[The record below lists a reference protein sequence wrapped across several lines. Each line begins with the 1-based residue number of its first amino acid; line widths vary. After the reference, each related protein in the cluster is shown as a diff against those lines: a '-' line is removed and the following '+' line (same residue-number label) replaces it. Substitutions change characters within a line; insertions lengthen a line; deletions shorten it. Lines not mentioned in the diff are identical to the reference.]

1 MSCRKCKRISCH
13 VLLGV
18 VLSKRLAM
26 PSQRV
31 IHCYILNCNMIL
43 VLSSVVCVCVWMETI
58 FSPVATVVLLLLTD
72 RIIECRSRRWSRNSC
87 KAARSFNS
95 PFQLLLVG
103 KVCWVSM
110 PLILPHVK
118 GFFLEGGVVAF
129 LNCDSKATL
138 VSWPLLQS
146 VVIIWTASHLV
157 VCCRGNKGWILF
169 FWLVGVWAL

>member
-118 GFFLEGGVVAF
+118 GVFLEGGGCCFFKLWQQGNTCELTTAAIGCNYM
-129 LNCDSKATL
+129 NCIS
-138 VSWPLLQS
+138 SSGLLQ
-146 VVIIWTASHLV
+146 
-157 VCCRGNKGWILF
+157 GE
-169 FWLVGVWAL
+169 

>member
-1 MSCRKCKRISCH
+1 MSCRKWKRISCH

-26 PSQRV
+26 PSQWV

-43 VLSSVVCVCVWMETI
+43 VLSSVVCVWMETI
-58 FSPVATVVLLLLTD
+58 YSPVATVVLLLLAD

-87 KAARSFNS
+87 KAAHSFNS
-95 PFQLLLVG
+95 PFQLLLVS

-118 GFFLEGGVVAF
+118 VLVFFGGGLLLF
-129 LNCDSKATL
+129 LIGTARQNTCELTAAVIGCNYMNCIS
-138 VSWPLLQS
+138 SS
-146 VVIIWTASHLV
+146 
-157 VCCRGNKGWILF
+157 GE
-169 FWLVGVWAL
+169 